1 MKVSIITA
9 VLNARETIRET
20 VESILEQAFE
30 SIEYIIVDGGSTD
43 GTLEV
48 IEECR
53 DARTQIMSEPDQGVY
68 DALNKGIQRS
78 SGDIIGILQAGD
90 LYAHSRVLNKVV
102 EVFENLKEDSC
113 SGDLQYV
120 DQHDPNKVIR
130 YWKSS
135 TYKDGKFRWGW
146 MPPHPTFF
154 AKRAIYEKY
163 KYFNTKFQISGDYE
177 LMLRYLAVHGIS
189 THYIPEVMVKMRVGG
204 MSNRN
209 LRYIMRKSYEDCKA
223 CRLNHLSG
231 WFAAV
236 LLKNLTKVPQFF
248 NK

>member
-9 VLNARETIRET
+9 VLNARETVRET

-102 EVFENLKEDSC
+102 
-113 SGDLQYV
+113 
-120 DQHDPNKVIR
+120 
-130 YWKSS
+130 
-135 TYKDGKFRWGW
+135 
-146 MPPHPTFF
+146 
-154 AKRAIYEKY
+154 
-163 KYFNTKFQISGDYE
+163 
-177 LMLRYLAVHGIS
+177 
-189 THYIPEVMVKMRVGG
+189 
-204 MSNRN
+204 
-209 LRYIMRKSYEDCKA
+209 
-223 CRLNHLSG
+223 
-231 WFAAV
+231 
-236 LLKNLTKVPQFF
+236 
-248 NK
+248 